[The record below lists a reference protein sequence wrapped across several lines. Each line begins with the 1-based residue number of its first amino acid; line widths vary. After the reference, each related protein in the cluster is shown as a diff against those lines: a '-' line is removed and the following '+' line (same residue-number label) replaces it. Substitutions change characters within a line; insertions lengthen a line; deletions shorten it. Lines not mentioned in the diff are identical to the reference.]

1 MPQLGQKVITV
12 SGKRLIQLQKIY
24 EKEKIKQ
31 PNLKFATFIA
41 ESAIIE
47 LERRKILKEAQLL
60 SLVGFGDDCVIIK
73 DIRKPERLF
82 EVQIRGN
89 SLKCIGDDKSDCI
102 HVGFSLALPEVRKAL
117 SR

>member
-12 SGKRLIQLQKIY
+12 SGKRLIEALQKIY

-82 EVQIRGN
+82 EGQYKG
-89 SLKCIGDDKSDCI
+89 
-102 HVGFSLALPEVRKAL
+102 
-117 SR
+117 